1 MTKQQLLKMLSE
13 RADWINE
20 ELASYFENRYDNDLK
35 ELTEAQKY
43 SVMAGGKRIRPI
55 IALAFSELFGGK
67 YGAALPYCVALE
79 MIHTASLIHDDL
91 PCIDND
97 ELRRGRP
104 TNHVVYGE
112 STALLAGDGLLM
124 DAFGVVA
131 QNRAVPAELNLQAI
145 SILSELTGSC
155 GLVGGEFLDI
165 MGEDKDL
172 PQELLEKLY
181 DCKTGALIRASAIL
195 GALSAGVSFSDE
207 RMMDAIMY
215 ADGIGL
221 AFQIIDDILDVRGD
235 ASKLGKNPGSDE
247 RENKTTYLSFYSIE
261 EAEDMAYSLTRVAK
275 SAVSK
280 YEGSEFL
287 EALADYLLSRDN

>member
-1 MTKQQLLKMLSE
+1 MTKQQLLKIMSE
-13 RADWINE
+13 RAELVNE
-20 ELASYFENRYDNDLK
+20 ELTSYFENRYDDDLK

-55 IALAFSELFGGK
+55 IALAFAELFGGTL
-67 YGAALPYCVALE
+67 GAALPYCVALE

-131 QNRAVPAELNLQAI
+131 QNRAVSAELNLQAVG
-145 SILSELTGSC
+145 ILSELTGSC

-165 MGEDKDL
+165 MGEDKEL
-172 PQELLEKLY
+172 SPELLEKLY

-235 ASKLGKNPGSDE
+235 VSKLGKNPGSDE

-280 YEGSEFL
+280 HEGSEFL